1 MFISVKIYSVG
12 VWNLGTL
19 GPGKLGLRLKF
30 TPLEFETH
38 NVVEIQ
44 TIDYVKI
51 YSVGVWNWKDV
62 PNEQGG
68 RHRLKFTPLEFET
81 LQILY
86 RSRREKQLKFTPL
99 EFETHI
105 IRYPKLL

>member
-1 MFISVKIYSVG
+1 M
-12 VWNLGTL
+12 
-19 GPGKLGLRLKF
+19 
-30 TPLEFETH
+30 
-38 NVVEIQ
+38 
-44 TIDYVKI
+44 
-51 YSVGVWNWKDV
+51 